1 MSDYRELFY
10 KKYNSTYKEYI
21 FTESPEAIASYWRK
35 LRRKILPLISEYS
48 FKVNILDLG
57 CGHGYIMQS
66 LRSEGYKNIAGI
78 DIYDEQIAKAKKKG
92 LNVKVGNVFN
102 DLNIEYN
109 KYDIIIA
116 FDFIEHFNKTEL
128 IDLITIINKALKE
141 DGILLIHTPNGQGIF
156 TQKITYG
163 DLTLLTIVTTNF
175 LIQLLKLDGFAEIQL
190 LRAALLL

>member
-78 DIYDEQIAKAKKKG
+78 DIYDEQIAKDKKKG